1 MKEDILKQV
10 NGEDAADFRFHIMC
24 VNVWMEMDS
33 TKDIVPC
40 EQLSTLSS
48 CDWFLIFSILFII
61 VLGEIGLVE
70 MSLKHGII
78 RKYNQLIHPGVIPT
92 GNFLVLKVRTNFPT
106 NILWSFSS
114 IICANFQYQEVLKM
128 GVGTLSLANNRFRF
142 SGYRADIKINGEKY
156 HGVFLNNSELVDDYK
171 DSNFNLCH

>member
-1 MKEDILKQV
+1 
-10 NGEDAADFRFHIMC
+10 
-24 VNVWMEMDS
+24 
-33 TKDIVPC
+33 
-40 EQLSTLSS
+40 
-48 CDWFLIFSILFII
+48 
-61 VLGEIGLVE
+61 

-106 NILWSFSS
+106 SILWSFSS

-142 SGYRADIKINGEKY
+142 LGYRADIKINGEKY
-156 HGVFLNNSELVDDYK
+156 HGVFLNNPELVDDYK